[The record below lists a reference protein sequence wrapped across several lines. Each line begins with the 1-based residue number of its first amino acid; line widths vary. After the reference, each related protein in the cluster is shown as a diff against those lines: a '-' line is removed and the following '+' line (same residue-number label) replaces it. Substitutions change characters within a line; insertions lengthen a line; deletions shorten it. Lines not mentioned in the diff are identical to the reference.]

1 MPGRTKTVR
10 ERLTQLGAIQAELE
24 SQLALMST
32 EQSAGG
38 EGEARLWRALAEQ
51 ASHAAEKASLDE
63 ELLSEPMRMEL
74 LKAQLDKV
82 SLDIKLVESRL
93 QALESRAGE
102 LRQDEVA
109 QARAEATLVQEG
121 TRGKHELVQA
131 LADENA
137 GLTEDFTGRSALI
150 EQVRQREAARRGQAE
165 QIEADL
171 KSIEHKVEVLGM
183 TAAIGQILRE
193 QAVQLPSRNEA
204 RREAFALREQVRDSS
219 MRQIELEDE
228 RRKLRDRELYLQERL
243 AGVAPGVAEE
253 LRDDLLELA
262 ANRRDLVTQAVE
274 LENTY
279 GSALGD
285 LDPLA
290 GAVFAIC
297 GARPRAG
304 IAPGLRADSLGRGSA
319 PIARRAVATTADHR
333 PDSGGVGT
341 GISYPAPAEQPAAV
355 RAQCG

>member
-1 MPGRTKTVR
+1 
-10 ERLTQLGAIQAELE
+10 
-24 SQLALMST
+24 
-32 EQSAGG
+32 
-38 EGEARLWRALAEQ
+38 
-51 ASHAAEKASLDE
+51 
-63 ELLSEPMRMEL
+63 MRMEL

-285 LDPLA
+285 LPPESGGQIPGFHCRTPVVDPLA

>member
-1 MPGRTKTVR
+1 
-10 ERLTQLGAIQAELE
+10 
-24 SQLALMST
+24 
-32 EQSAGG
+32 
-38 EGEARLWRALAEQ
+38 
-51 ASHAAEKASLDE
+51 
-63 ELLSEPMRMEL
+63 MRMEL

-285 LDPLA
+285 LIPGFHCRTPVVDPLA